1 MSTENKIDL
10 VISRLKSYELDVI
23 NKGIVGLSSQYSI
36 TGTLNNKEIKAIVNH
51 FTNGTIN
58 VQGIDQQL
66 VYELIK
72 DIIS

>member
-10 VISRLKSYELDVI
+10 VVARLKSYGLNII

-51 FTNGTIN
+51 FTNGTIK
-58 VQGIDQQL
+58 VQGVDQQFS
-66 VYELIK
+66 I
-72 DIIS
+72 

>member
-10 VISRLKSYELDVI
+10 VVARLKSYGLNII

-58 VQGIDQQL
+58 VQGVDQQL

-72 DIIS
+72 DIIA